1 VHLLFLTGWCFLILL
16 AFAALGSSC
25 SHRKAC
31 VFDLAACP
39 TRLAPKALRVS
50 HEGSPKDPELFL
62 CDTLGASV
70 SVGTV
75 SANISEICVVDELPI
90 DFLRVG

>member
-1 VHLLFLTGWCFLILL
+1 ML
-16 AFAALGSSC
+16 AFAALGSPC
-25 SHRKAC
+25 SHREAC
-31 VFDLAACP
+31 VFDLGACP
-39 TRLAPKALRVS
+39 TRRPKALRVS
-50 HEGSPKDPELFL
+50 HEGSPKEPELFL
-62 CDTLGASV
+62 WDTLGASV

>member
-1 VHLLFLTGWCFLILL
+1 MY
-16 AFAALGSSC
+16 SE
-25 SHRKAC
+25 
-31 VFDLAACP
+31 
-39 TRLAPKALRVS
+39 APKALRVS
-50 HEGSPKDPELFL
+50 HEGSPKEPELFL
-62 CDTLGASV
+62 WDTLGASV